1 MEQTH
6 HIDAFQD
13 SLYTHSNRRF
23 YRECNIYGTVDFIF
37 GNSTVVIQS
46 CKYTTQETIDGPEK
60 HDHSTRQVCS
70 TNQNTG
76 SYSKTALLGH
86 IAGLVTHV
94 QTLGPPWKNYQL
106 PSYC

>member
-60 HDHSTRQVCS
+60 HDHSTRQVRL
-70 TNQNTG
+70 
-76 SYSKTALLGH
+76 YSKHWHFYSKLHDLA
-86 IAGLVTHV
+86 I
-94 QTLGPPWKNYQL
+94 
-106 PSYC
+106 S